1 MLCLGSANRDRA
13 QFEDPDEFR
22 IDRPNPRDHLA
33 FGVGPHVCPG
43 ATLARMEVRIVLEEV
58 AAAVGAIRLIPDR
71 RPAFNQVFFARGL
84 RSLWV
89 ELEPAP

>member
-1 MLCLGSANRDRA
+1 MLCLGSANRDST

-22 IDRPNPRDHLA
+22 VDRANQRDHLA

-43 ATLARMEVRIVLEEV
+43 ATLARMEVRIVLEELCDAV
-58 AAAVGAIRLIPDR
+58 ASIRLLPDR
-71 RPAFNQVFFARGL
+71 TPAFNQVFFARGV

-89 ELEPAP
+89 EVER